1 MLAFCYST
9 TTFSVTRTHKIGKDH
24 RFITVILIFL
34 FFLSKL
40 KSLATLL
47 ITSQILNQF
56 AESLLPY
63 WLQKTHKK
71 RMKKHMSSLKMES
84 DLSLVEQVNLEKEMG
99 TYFVCFTAVKGLSL
113 FSCSCQRHQPVQ
125 PKIFVAGLAAYFQ
138 LHQFCW

>member
-1 MLAFCYST
+1 MLAFCCSI
-9 TTFSVTRTHKIGKDH
+9 TTFSVTRTHKIGKDNTFYH
-24 RFITVILIFL
+24 SSIN
-34 FFLSKL
+34 FFFFFFNL

-71 RMKKHMSSLKMES
+71 RMKKRMSSLKMES

-99 TYFVCFTAVKGLSL
+99 TYFVCFPAVKDLSL
-113 FSCSCQRHQPVQ
+113 LNCSCQRHQPVQ
-125 PKIFVAGLAAYFQ
+125 PKIFVAGLATYFQ